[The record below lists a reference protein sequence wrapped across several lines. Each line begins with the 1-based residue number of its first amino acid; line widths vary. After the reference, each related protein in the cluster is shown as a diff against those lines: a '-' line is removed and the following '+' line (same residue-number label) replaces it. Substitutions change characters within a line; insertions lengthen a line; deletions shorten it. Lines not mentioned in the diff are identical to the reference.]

1 MDNGAFSAGRALVP
15 LPKYSFKGIGVILL
29 HSKTL
34 LIIKQRTSYLL
45 EKYLSG
51 KSIHYQQVLALALPI
66 FLEQAF
72 ILGINFFNTALISTA
87 GVAAIS
93 AVNMVDSLNLLMTT
107 ILVAVATGGTVVVAQ
122 YQGSRNQEMV
132 SRSTEQTVAAV
143 PLLALGLGLVLILFR
158 DPILWLLF
166 GSADA
171 DVFSNS
177 RLYLLGSVLSYPA
190 FGLYQGCVCC
200 LRGVGRTRPALALT
214 LITNVSYVLLNLLF
228 ISVFHWGV
236 IGMAVAVN
244 IARGLGAVCSL
255 LFLTRL
261 DDTLHFEYRGALRL
275 NKDILRRIMYIGLP
289 FAAEQVFFN
298 GGKLLTQTY
307 IVALGTLA
315 ITANAIVWSI
325 IMVLQ
330 IPSNTIS
337 QVAVTIIGQCMGRR
351 QVDDSRKF
359 IRTFVILSSICYLIM
374 LLVVQPLLPGLIGV
388 FNPPEQIIPEIRRI
402 VIVTAIA
409 MPFVWSLSFIIPA
422 SIRAAGDAKFSSVV
436 SLCCMWTL
444 RVAGGWLLAIP
455 FGLGLIGIY
464 VAMILE
470 WTVRSGIFL
479 FRVKGNK
486 WYAHHLID

>member
-1 MDNGAFSAGRALVP
+1 M
-15 LPKYSFKGIGVILL
+15 L

-34 LIIKQRTSYLL
+34 IIIKQQLSCLM
-45 EKYLSG
+45 EKHLSG
-51 KSIHYQQVLALALPI
+51 KSIHSQQVLALALPI

-107 ILVAVATGGTVVVAQ
+107 VLVAVATGGTVVVAQ
-122 YQGSRNQEMV
+122 YQGSHNQEMV

-143 PLLALGLGLVLILFR
+143 PLLALGLALVLIVLR

-166 GSADA
+166 GSAEA
-171 DVFSNS
+171 DVFSNA
-177 RLYLLGSVLSYPA
+177 RLYLMGSVLSYPA

-214 LITNVSYVLLNLLF
+214 LINNVSYIIVNTLL

-236 IGMAVAVN
+236 VGIAVGLNV
-244 IARGLGAVCSL
+244 ARGLGAVCSL
-255 LFLTRL
+255 FFLTRL
-261 DDTLHFEYRGALRL
+261 DDTLHFQYKGALRL

-315 ITANAIVWSI
+315 ITSNAICWSI

-337 QVAVTIIGQCMGRR
+337 QVAVTVIGQCMGQR

-359 IRTFVILSSICYLIM
+359 IRTFLVLSSVCYVIM
-374 LLVVQPLLPGLIGV
+374 LLIIQPLLPGLIGI
-388 FNPPEQIIPEIRRI
+388 FNPPEQIIAEIQRI
-402 VIVTAIA
+402 VMVTAIA
-409 MPFVWSLSFIIPA
+409 MPFVWSPSFIIPA

-436 SLCCMWTL
+436 SLFCMWGL
-444 RVAGGWLLAIP
+444 RVAGGGLLALP
-455 FGLGLIGIY
+455 LGFGLIGIY
-464 VAMILE
+464 LAMIVE
-470 WTVRSGIFL
+470 WAIRAGIFL

>member
-1 MDNGAFSAGRALVP
+1 M
-15 LPKYSFKGIGVILL
+15 ILL

-34 LIIKQRTSYLL
+34 LIIKQKTIYLL

-51 KSIHYQQVLALALPI
+51 KSIHYQQILALALPV

-87 GVAAIS
+87 GVNAIS

-107 ILVAVATGGTVVVAQ
+107 VLVAVATGGTVVVAQ
-122 YQGSRNQEMV
+122 YQGSHNKEMV
-132 SRSTEQTVAAV
+132 SRSTEQTVSAV
-143 PLLALGLGLVLILFR
+143 PLLALAMALILIIFR
-158 DPILWLLF
+158 DPVLWLLF

-171 DVFSNS
+171 EVFSNA

-190 FGLYQGCVCC
+190 FGIYQGSVCC

-228 ISVFHWGV
+228 ITVFHWGV
-236 IGMAVAVN
+236 MGMAVAIN
-244 IARGLGAVCSL
+244 IARGLGALCSL
-255 LFLTRL
+255 IFLIRL
-261 DDTLHFEYRGALRL
+261 DDTLHFNYKGALRP
-275 NKDILRRIMYIGLP
+275 NRDILRKIMFIGLP

-298 GGKLLTQTY
+298 GGKLLTQTF

-315 ITANAIVWSI
+315 ITSNAICWSI
-325 IMVLQ
+325 IMILQ

-337 QVAVTIIGQCMGRR
+337 QVAVTIIGQCMGQR
-351 QVDDSRKF
+351 QIDDSRKF
-359 IRTFVILSSICYLIM
+359 IRSFLLLSSLCYVFM
-374 LLVVQPLLPGLIGV
+374 LVLVQPLLPGLIGV
-388 FNPPEQIIPEIRRI
+388 FNPPEQIISEIRRI

-409 MPFVWSLSFIIPA
+409 MPLVWSPSFIIPA

-436 SLCCMWTL
+436 ALICMWSL
-444 RVAGGWLLAIP
+444 RVASGWLLAIP
-455 FGLGLIGIY
+455 LGFGLIGIY
-464 VAMILE
+464 LAMILE
-470 WTVRSGIFL
+470 WGVRAIIFYH
-479 FRVKGNK
+479 RVRGNK